1 MAQSMM
7 SVSDPEDYVV
17 CTSNKGTR
25 AYTID
30 TTIWVYSVSG

>member
-7 SVSDPEDYVV
+7 PVSDPEDYVV

-25 AYTID
+25 AYT
-30 TTIWVYSVSG
+30 TIWVYSVSG